1 MRKSTK
7 IISLILTVLMLVT
20 ALPITAF
27 AAKQETYI
35 KEMRISTA
43 STADAAKK
51 WLTDNGYT
59 VVDTDLNQKTG
70 RDYVYIGYK
79 TTTNP
84 DEAITDISLMQMDG
98 GYSFSEYEAM
108 VKEMEREIME
118 TVDRLDTAVT
128 EARANYTAGK
138 QCAVG
143 ARNVLN
149 RFKEDDSGKLLGD
162 LLFVEPID
170 KSIITKIFL
179 QGNSD
184 ITSLIYQM
192 LAYACTDCE
201 SEDSWL
207 DKLASVDV
215 YEVENMLRESGQLS
229 YYDDLATKMLSSFD
243 TIQGTLEY
251 YEQVCKPFDENY
263 DPDEYENLDAVE
275 KLDYSFPEK
284 YSETVVVYSAL
295 SNCKYGNGTLKDF
308 FMQDYNELDGDDFYP
323 LFVTMTDGQRA
334 VLPFVDYTF
343 MIALAE
349 HDSESAKEYEKTC
362 IETFD
367 FYEVDVVSVYTNVDR
382 SLFEGGVALTN
393 ASLRK
398 SASTGES
405 PWYSDDNIDED
416 LGRALTLVAGGS
428 FGAALGAVAVRCA
441 TKAAMKHTVSVATAS
456 AREIAVAFDKM
467 AIQML
472 MQSCEAQGVVV
483 PASVN
488 TSTFRSFA
496 AGIQSVLPEHSVI
509 RNTMPYIRS
518 GEVAIET
525 AAENVMLTARYK
537 MMQKVLTGVNVAM
550 MISLGISLITEGIK
564 IGIKVYNYY
573 HPEYTDIPRI
583 IVDEVLT
590 DTDSYYVNYY
600 AAKDQTDKSG
610 DLNAW
615 GAQRWQALYTT
626 TDKKAGDPIIATSL
640 VVKLKDSE
648 FPSEDHGAVHYF
660 GETAAANVNRY
671 QFRKTATATYIFY
684 ERDRSLSMTAS
695 TFTTGQI
702 VMFTG
707 FGALGG
713 VVIGGLG
720 VYGAGKIKKKNEDAG

>member
-1 MRKSTK
+1 MKKSTK
-7 IISLILTVLMLVT
+7 IVSFILAVLMLVM

-43 STADAAKK
+43 STAEAAKQF
-51 WLTDNGYT
+51 LIDNGYT

-70 RDYVYIGYK
+70 KDYVFIGYK

-108 VKEMEREIME
+108 VEEMEREIME
-118 TVDRLDTAVT
+118 IVDRLDTAVT

-215 YEVENMLRESGQLS
+215 HEVENMLQESGQLS

-243 TIQGTLEY
+243 TIQETLEY

-323 LFVTMTDGQRA
+323 LFLTLTDGQRA

-382 SLFEGGVALTN
+382 SLFDGGVALTN

-405 PWYSDDNIDED
+405 PWYSDDNIDKD

-590 DTDSYYVNYY
+590 DTDSYFVNYY

-640 VVKLKDSE
+640 VVKLNDSE
-648 FPSEDHGAVHYF
+648 FPSEEHGAVHYF

-720 VYGAGKIKKKNEDAG
+720 VYGAGKIKKKEQ